1 VINIKE
7 EERQRLMARHI
18 ELSGYIT
25 KYMDENANVNG
36 VVGGLPGDLYVSW
49 IKEFTVIGKKLG
61 LNC

>member
-1 VINIKE
+1 MINIKE

-25 KYMDENANVNG
+25 KYMDENANVKG
-36 VVGGLPGDLYVSW
+36 VVGGLPGDSYVSW
-49 IKEFTVIGKKLG
+49 IKELDIIGKKLG